1 MVVLSKGELEQI
13 ALPGVQRAAPP
24 LAAVPEVD
32 LSTAATS
39 GRAAAA
45 RAVARACEEHGFFKV
60 TGHGVP
66 RPLLARVE
74 AAATAFFA
82 LPQRE
87 KEKAAAAVAAPGGG
101 PFGYNSKRIGGNGD
115 LGWVEYLLLGVTA
128 AGAAAA
134 PVALPGAPPPSA
146 PAEASPCCFR
156 DLLDEYVAAVRR
168 MTCTVL
174 ELMAEGL
181 GLEDRGVFTRLV
193 LDGDSDSMLRVNHY
207 PPKQQ
212 QQQGSRLT
220 GFGEHTDPQIIS
232 VLRSNA
238 TAGLEI
244 ELRDG
249 TWVAVPSDTDSFF
262 VNVGDALQVLTNGRF
277 RSVRHRVMVSSARP
291 RVSVIFFGGPPPRE
305 RLAPLPG
312 LVDREGGRRRYREF
326 TWREY
331 KTSAYRTKL
340 ADNRLGYFETATA
353 AAAAATS

>member
-13 ALPGVQRAAPP
+13 ALPAVQRAAPP
-24 LAAVPEVD
+24 LAAVTEVD
-32 LSTAATS
+32 LSTATAAGGGA
-39 GRAAAA
+39 GRKAAA

-66 RPLLARVE
+66 APLLARVE
-74 AAATAFFA
+74 AAAAAFFA
-82 LPQRE
+82 LAQQD
-87 KEKAAAAVAAPGGG
+87 KDKAGSTL
-101 PFGYNSKRIGGNGD
+101 GYASKRIGCNGD
-115 LGWVEYLLLGVTA
+115 LGFVEYLLLGVNA
-128 AGAAAA
+128 AGAAAQ
-134 PVALPGAPPPSA
+134 
-146 PAEASPCCFR
+146 PAEASRCCLR
-156 DLLDEYVAAVRR
+156 EVLDEYIAAVRR

-181 GLEDRGVFTRLV
+181 GLDDAGVFARLV

-207 PPKQQ
+207 PPRPEEVPKH
-212 QQQGSRLT
+212 GSHSRLT

-238 TAGLEI
+238 VSGLEI
-244 ELRDG
+244 SLRDG
-249 TWVAVPSDTDSFF
+249 TWVAVPSDAASFF

-340 ADNRLGYFETATA
+340 ADNRLGYFETAA
-353 AAAAATS
+353 AALA

>member
-1 MVVLSKGELEQI
+1 
-13 ALPGVQRAAPP
+13 
-24 LAAVPEVD
+24 
-32 LSTAATS
+32 
-39 GRAAAA
+39 
-45 RAVARACEEHGFFKV
+45 
-60 TGHGVP
+60 
-66 RPLLARVE
+66 
-74 AAATAFFA
+74 
-82 LPQRE
+82 
-87 KEKAAAAVAAPGGG
+87 
-101 PFGYNSKRIGGNGD
+101 
-115 LGWVEYLLLGVTA
+115 
-128 AGAAAA
+128 
-134 PVALPGAPPPSA
+134 
-146 PAEASPCCFR
+146 
-156 DLLDEYVAAVRR
+156 LDEYIAAVRR

-181 GLEDRGVFTRLV
+181 GLEDTAVFARLV

-207 PPKQQ
+207 PPRQQ
-212 QQQGSRLT
+212 QQQHGRLT
-220 GFGEHTDPQIIS
+220 GFGEHTDPQLIS

-244 ELRDG
+244 SLRDG
-249 TWVAVPSDTDSFF
+249 TWVAVPSDADSFF

-277 RSVRHRVMVSSARP
+277 RSVRHRVMVSGGARP

-340 ADNRLGYFETATA
+340 ADNRLGYFETA

>member
-1 MVVLSKGELEQI
+1 MVVLTKGELEQI
-13 ALPGVQRAAPP
+13 TLPAVQRTAPP
-24 LAAVPEVD
+24 LAFVPEVD
-32 LSTAATS
+32 LSTAGDNAAARS
-39 GRAAAA
+39 AAA
-45 RAVARACEEHGFFKV
+45 RAVAKACEDHGFFKV

-66 RPLLARVE
+66 APLLARLD
-74 AAATAFFA
+74 AAAAAFFA
-82 LPQRE
+82 LPQRD
-87 KEKAAAAVAAPGGG
+87 KDKAAAAVGAGGG
-101 PFGYNSKRIGGNGD
+101 SPPFGYASKRIGGNGD

-134 PVALPGAPPPSA
+134 PVALSAAPVAASEGAES
-146 PAEASPCCFR
+146 SCFR
-156 DLLDEYVAAVRR
+156 DVLDEYIAAVRR

-174 ELMAEGL
+174 ELMAQGL
-181 GLEDRGVFTRLV
+181 GLDDTGVFSRLV
-193 LDGDSDSMLRVNHY
+193 LDRDSDSMLRVNHY
-207 PPKQQ
+207 PPRPEVEEEVR
-212 QQQGSRLT
+212 RLT

-232 VLRSNA
+232 VLRSND

-244 ELRDG
+244 SLRDG
-249 TWVAVPSDTDSFF
+249 TWVSVPSDTQSFF

-340 ADNRLGYFETATA
+340 ADNRLCYFETA
-353 AAAAATS
+353 ATS